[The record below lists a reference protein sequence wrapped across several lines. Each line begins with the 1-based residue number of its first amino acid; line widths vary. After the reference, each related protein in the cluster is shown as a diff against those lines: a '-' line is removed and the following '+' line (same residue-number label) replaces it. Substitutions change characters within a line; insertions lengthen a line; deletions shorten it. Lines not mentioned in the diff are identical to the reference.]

1 MAAIYGAVAVTD
13 TKLLATAALLRSQ
26 WADPASQYFY
36 PINGADQQRG
46 IGPLLGRYPGD
57 VYDGDTDAQVGDHP
71 WAVSTA
77 NFAELYYRLA
87 KQITTAG
94 TVPLD
99 NLSTSFFSQVGVDAS
114 TTPAAAAAALQ
125 NAGDQMLQA
134 VVFHSDHLELSE
146 QFDATSGYEKSVSN
160 LSWSYASFLSAVRAK
175 NAI

>member
-1 MAAIYGAVAVTD
+1 MGALQYSLVQPALAQSNLTAVA
-13 TKLLATAALLRSQ
+13 
-26 WADPASQYFY
+26 QY
-36 PINGADQQRG
+36 
-46 IGPLLGRYPGD
+46 
-57 VYDGDTDAQVGDHP
+57 
-71 WAVSTA
+71 

-99 NLSTSFFSQVGVDAS
+99 NLSTSFFNQVGVDAS

-125 NAGDQMLQA
+125 SAADQMLQA
-134 VVFHSDHLELSE
+134 IVFHSDHLELSE